1 MKSLRSASRVVFAT
15 ISTLAVVSGTW
26 MIGCGPSGVGTAP
39 SSKEQVAEI
48 YSKENGS
55 RQLKNPPKVGGK
67 NVPGPQSIKSKLFK
81 PGESPPAP

>member
-1 MKSLRSASRVVFAT
+1 MKFHRSASRVAFST

-48 YSKENGS
+48 YSKDEGTG
-55 RQLKNPPKVGGK
+55 QLKTKGK
-67 NVPGPQSIKSKLFK
+67 NIQGPQSIKRKLFK
-81 PGESPPAP
+81 PGEPPPAP